1 MPNTGNGRIVA
12 GMALLI
18 PQRMRLPAAAAAMGA
33 WGVAVVVGVLVAG
46 QRHADPIDRTLAQQ
60 VHATVGD
67 GNGIARFLLVPTD
80 TGVLAAAVVVMIA
93 AALLRRRWDVAL
105 LAVATPALGVIVTEL
120 ALKPLF
126 GRRLYGQLSYP
137 SGHAVAAVMV
147 YTIAILALT
156 STASS
161 RWRCLAAAVW
171 VVMIVEIMTGLVGM
185 NCHYPTDAVGGVC
198 VAVGVVLPCV
208 LGTDTLWR
216 HRLFVTQSPR
226 NPAPYSR
233 ACVPDA
239 GLAIRTMRRNRT
251 NRPGHRACG

>member
-1 MPNTGNGRIVA
+1 
-12 GMALLI
+12 MALLI
-18 PQRMRLPAAAAAMGA
+18 PQRMRLPAATAAMGA

-46 QRHADPIDRTLAQQ
+46 QRHADPIDRTLARQ

-67 GNGIARFLLVPTD
+67 GNGIARLLLVPTD
-80 TGVLAAAVVVMIA
+80 TGVLAAAVVVLIV
-93 AALLRRRWDVAL
+93 AALLRRRWDVVL
-105 LAVATPALGVIVTEL
+105 LAAATPALGVIVTEV

-156 STASS
+156 STASFW
-161 RWRCLAAAVW
+161 WRRVAAAVW
-171 VVMIVEIMTGLVGM
+171 IVMIMEIMTGLVGM

-208 LGTDTLWR
+208 LCTDTLWR
-216 HRLFVTQSPR
+216 HHLLPQ
-226 NPAPYSR
+226 
-233 ACVPDA
+233 
-239 GLAIRTMRRNRT
+239 AI
-251 NRPGHRACG
+251 AA